1 MRNLAIARGLEQE
14 DTVQKAWYIL
24 CAHDHNPDVA
34 RHWQAWHRLLGDA
47 IPAPFLSASEV
58 IAVGEKDGLADWA
71 EYMRGRYQ
79 L

>member
-1 MRNLAIARGLEQE
+1 
-14 DTVQKAWYIL
+14 VQKAWYIL